1 MDIKDVQSNK
11 ILLPRKEV
19 KALISFEQAIPTRK
33 QLKKSIADKLKVK
46 EELVIVR
53 HVYSKYGTKDAEVI
67 AYIYDNEEALKS
79 LEYEK
84 MMQKNSDKL
93 PKAEAKAE

>member
-1 MDIKDVQSNK
+1 MNINDIQSNK

-19 KALISFEQAIPTRK
+19 KVLISFEQAIPTRK

-53 HVYSKYGTKDAEVI
+53 HIYNKYGTKDAEVV
-67 AYIYDNEEALKS
+67 AFVYDNEEALKS

-84 MMQKNSDKL
+84 MMQKNSDKK
-93 PKAEAKAE
+93 PEGEAQAQ